1 MISKKNITYNHMKK
15 LGKQSSSI
23 PELTWISKEDEE
35 KYRALTELTSHSRRL
50 LSCHQQKTLSTFPPS
65 PYIWRKS
72 TPRDPRNSNHLMRS
86 SNICL
91 VHDLKIPQKDWE
103 SCHIRQRRVKF
114 PAPPMPEEC
123 VIDLMKWQR
132 LKDLTRSLSSS
143 IEEEQIYAA
152 QALGK
157 LRISKEFI
165 MQALWVMAQIGSER
179 VKYECCRTLVLL
191 GCLDKFVILSLIKHL
206 KGCSLNRRMD
216 TLMGLHMAL
225 NAWIMVN
232 KNKREPIGA
241 KDTLIKTLKSLIKG
255 KSALDDVALEA
266 AMCLSF
272 LDHENPIAC
281 EFLLQCL
288 TQGDMKRKMKAMTV
302 LVKLMKIYTLP
313 ILQGAMDQLRNS
325 LVKKHRLEAIKLIRI
340 FGLEEIQKLG
350 MENEVFE
357 LLKLKIHDDPF
368 QEVREAVAEV
378 VEALKMKS
386 MMLNVMESELNDA
399 SALVR
404 HQAVV
409 SIGVLGIRNSY
420 IFHFLLDM
428 LDLERNH
435 MVRKALEKLL
445 INLSKKDP
453 WVRAKLE
460 DWKLPEEEE
469 QQLVP
474 QKGKDKSLKLR
485 KMRQEMEH
493 KKKSVLESLSSL
505 ISQKV
510 FRKKK
515 VVVKKESSDFDFPIK
530 GIALASDYPP
540 CVKVHDKK
548 EHLKRPWD
556 SPVIRKHLK
565 QLASY

>member
-1 MISKKNITYNHMKK
+1 MTSKKNINYNHMKK
-15 LGKQSSSI
+15 LVKHSSSI
-23 PELTWISKEDEE
+23 PELTWISQEDEE
-35 KYRALTELTSHSRRL
+35 KFRAQQLIISLSRRL
-50 LSCHQQKTLSTFPPS
+50 PSCHQKTTATFPPS
-65 PYIWRKS
+65 PYKWRKS
-72 TPRDPRNSNHLMRS
+72 TPRDPENSSHLMRS
-86 SNICL
+86 SNICR
-91 VHDLKIPQKDWE
+91 VHELKIPQKDWE
-103 SCHIRQRRVKF
+103 SCNIRQRRVQF
-114 PAPPMPEEC
+114 PTPQMPVEC

-143 IEEEQIYAA
+143 IEDEQIYAA

-165 MQALWVMAQIGSER
+165 IEALWAMAQVGSER
-179 VKYECCRTLVLL
+179 VRYECCRSLALL
-191 GCLDKFVILSLIKHL
+191 GCLDKFVILSLIEHL
-206 KGCSLNRRMD
+206 KGCSVNRRMD

-225 NAWIMVN
+225 NAWIMVS
-232 KNKREPIGA
+232 KSKREPIGA
-241 KDTLIKTLKSLIKG
+241 KNTLIKILMSLIKG
-255 KSALDDVALEA
+255 KNALDDVALEA

-272 LDHENPIAC
+272 LDHENSIAC

-288 TQGDMKRKMKAMTV
+288 TQGDMKRKMKAMMV

-325 LVKKHRLEAIKLIRI
+325 FVQKHRLEAIKLLKI
-340 FGLEEIQKLG
+340 FGLDKIQKLG

-357 LLKLKIHDDPF
+357 LLRLKVHEDPF

-378 VEALKMKS
+378 VEALKMKPT
-386 MMLNVMESELNDA
+386 MLNIMESELNDA

-428 LDLERNH
+428 LDLERNQ
-435 MVRKALEKLL
+435 MVRKTLEKVL
-445 INLSKKDP
+445 INLAKKDP
-453 WVRAKLE
+453 WVREKLQ
-460 DWKLPEEEE
+460 DWKFPVEIEK
-469 QQLVP
+469 QLVL
-474 QKGKDKSLKLR
+474 QKGKEKAPKLQ
-485 KMRQEMEH
+485 KMRRDIGHQR
-493 KKKSVLESLSSL
+493 KSVFGSLSSL
-505 ISQKV
+505 MPQKM
-510 FRKKK
+510 FRRKK
-515 VVVKKESSDFDFPIK
+515 VVVEKESSDFDFPIK

-548 EHLKRPWD
+548 DHLKRPWD